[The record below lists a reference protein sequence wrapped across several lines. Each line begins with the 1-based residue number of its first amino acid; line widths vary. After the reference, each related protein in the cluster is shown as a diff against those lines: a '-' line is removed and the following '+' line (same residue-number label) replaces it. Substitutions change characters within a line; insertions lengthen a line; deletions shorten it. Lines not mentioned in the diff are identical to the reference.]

1 MKVPDKIYVRE
12 YPDGVAR
19 FWEEKKKD
27 DVVATIPH
35 EYIRKDVVDET
46 IKSAEDHAYFAGQEK
61 LREKLLEYVKN
72 KITEAEIA
80 LDTADDPA
88 IWGEKN
94 SFKQMFDKLNS
105 M

>member
-1 MKVPDKIYVRE
+1 MAPDKIYVRE

-35 EYIRKDVVDET
+35 EYIRKDALIEWANSWLAFKRSGIVLDDGFSYAMEEL
-46 IKSAEDHAYFAGQEK
+46 IK
-61 LREKLLEYVKN
+61 
-72 KITEAEIA
+72 
-80 LDTADDPA
+80 
-88 IWGEKN
+88 
-94 SFKQMFDKLNS
+94 KLNS

>member
-1 MKVPDKIYVRE
+1 MAPDKIYIRE

-35 EYIRKDVVDET
+35 EYIRKD
-46 IKSAEDHAYFAGQEK
+46 A
-61 LREKLLEYVKN
+61 LLELIK
-72 KITEAEIA
+72 EESRFW
-80 LDTADDPA
+80 DD
-88 IWGEKN
+88 GEMIFRKLI
-94 SFKQMFDKLNS
+94 DKLNS